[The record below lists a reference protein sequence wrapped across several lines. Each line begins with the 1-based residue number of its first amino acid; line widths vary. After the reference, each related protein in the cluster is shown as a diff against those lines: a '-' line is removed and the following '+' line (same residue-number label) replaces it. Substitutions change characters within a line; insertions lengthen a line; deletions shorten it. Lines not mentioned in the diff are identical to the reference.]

1 MKANKS
7 PAGVRAKTSPASK
20 CENPPVAL
28 IRIPFGIR
36 SQIAPVFQMR
46 HHLPRQGP
54 QDARLHSGQGPR
66 NIGGNANKIVE
77 TLLRRSIQYPI
88 IPENS
93 RPPGFVPGQR
103 RLHKASSNAHSITI
117 RPFSNSYSL
126 ASGLPLLTTEVPSY
140 SVTDCVTFCDCDANC
155 LKFGQNPAGSASL
168 LQRFS
173 VRLLGSLATPFG
185 RFLRAIRKQPDRGAV
200 DYPANWSR
208 PAPTALLTIPNV
220 RFQAET
226 RASHR
231 LPLIP
236 HQQSISF
243 VWVCRHV
250 GLCSPFAKVSFR
262 KRSPWE
268 SSGNAYTTLH
278 AYTPINLPNHFEG

>member
-1 MKANKS
+1 MRGQLI
-7 PAGVRAKTSPASK
+7 PDETFVFQGVRNDKYIGLRDGVGTEGDVPRDLAQVPPDSRLEPFSASVDEANYPDG
-20 CENPPVAL
+20 CAT
-28 IRIPFGIR
+28 
-36 SQIAPVFQMR
+36 
-46 HHLPRQGP
+46 
-54 QDARLHSGQGPR
+54 D
-66 NIGGNANKIVE
+66 IGGNANKIVE

-103 RLHKASSNAHSITI
+103 RLHTASSNAHSITI

-185 RFLRAIRKQPDRGAV
+185 RFLPYHGLLGRNLATVRKG
-200 DYPANWSR
+200 R
-208 PAPTALLTIPNV
+208 P
-220 RFQAET
+220 
-226 RASHR
+226 
-231 LPLIP
+231 
-236 HQQSISF
+236 
-243 VWVCRHV
+243 
-250 GLCSPFAKVSFR
+250 
-262 KRSPWE
+262 RSWP
-268 SSGNAYTTLH
+268 
-278 AYTPINLPNHFEG
+278 